1 MNVFTPIAMCTVF
14 SSGLPQKAH
23 SAAVAQAREIAF
35 EMISRP
41 RKIRNIKSS
50 STDGIWHRLA

>member
-50 STDGIWHRLA
+50 STDGI